1 MYTLSYLMTKAKGIQ
16 VGHSGSMTIAPS
28 SVKARKS
35 AQDISAKE
43 PRAPMQV
50 LRSTKQW
57 LDQIIDEKR
66 FRTYDEAIMFL
77 ITERQRHLSSDFG
90 IFPDLPEYVCEG
102 ED

>member
-1 MYTLSYLMTKAKGIQ
+1 MAKAKTHQ
-16 VGHSGSMTIAPS
+16 VSHSGSMTMAPLRE
-28 SVKARKS
+28 KARKS
-35 AQDISAKE
+35 VQDIPVKE

-90 IFPDLPEYVCEG
+90 IFPELPEYVCDG

>member
-1 MYTLSYLMTKAKGIQ
+1 MTKAKAIP
-16 VGHSGSMTIAPS
+16 SGSSVPGTMAP
-28 SVKARKS
+28 ARENTGKLS
-35 AQDISAKE
+35 QEDPVRE

-57 LDQIIDEKR
+57 LDQIISEKK

-77 ITERQRHLSSDFG
+77 ITERQNHLPSDFG
-90 IFPDLPEYVCEG
+90 IFPDLPEYVCNG

>member
-1 MYTLSYLMTKAKGIQ
+1 MTKAKSMQPVRSGPVT
-16 VGHSGSMTIAPS
+16 VGTARAKTGKLFHDAP
-28 SVKARKS
+28 VR
-35 AQDISAKE
+35 E

-57 LDQIIDEKR
+57 LDQIINEKK

-77 ITERQRHLSSDFG
+77 ITERQKHLPSDFG
-90 IFPDLPEYVCEG
+90 IFPDLPEYVCDG

>member
-1 MYTLSYLMTKAKGIQ
+1 MTKTKSMQ
-16 VGHSGSMTIAPS
+16 VGNSGAGTMAP
-28 SVKARKS
+28 AR
-35 AQDISAKE
+35 AKTGKLSHDNPVRE

-57 LDQIIDEKR
+57 LDQIVNEKK

-77 ITERQRHLSSDFG
+77 ITERQKHLPSDFG
-90 IFPDLPEYVCEG
+90 IFPDLPEYVCDG

>member
-1 MYTLSYLMTKAKGIQ
+1 MTKAKSMQ
-16 VGHSGSMTIAPS
+16 SLRSGPGTMAPTR
-28 SVKARKS
+28 VKTGKLS
-35 AQDISAKE
+35 QDDPVRE

-57 LDQIIDEKR
+57 LDQIINEKK

-77 ITERQRHLSSDFG
+77 IMERQKHLPSDCG
-90 IFPDLPEYVCEG
+90 IFPDLPEYVCDG

>member
-1 MYTLSYLMTKAKGIQ
+1 MQSLRSGP
-16 VGHSGSMTIAPS
+16 GSMAPTR
-28 SVKARKS
+28 VKTGKLS
-35 AQDISAKE
+35 QDDPVRE

-57 LDQIIDEKR
+57 LDQIIHEKK

-77 ITERQRHLSSDFG
+77 IMERQKHLPSDSG
-90 IFPDLPEYVCEG
+90 IFPDLAEYVCDG

>member
-1 MYTLSYLMTKAKGIQ
+1 MTKAKSMQ
-16 VGHSGSMTIAPS
+16 SGSPGTGPLTRTRAKAMKIARDDP
-28 SVKARKS
+28 AR
-35 AQDISAKE
+35 E

-57 LDQIIDEKR
+57 LDQIIDEKK

-77 ITERQRHLSSDFG
+77 IMERQKHLPSDFG
-90 IFPDLPEYVCEG
+90 VFPDLPEYVCDG

>member
-1 MYTLSYLMTKAKGIQ
+1 MQPVRSGPGTISPAQAKTGR
-16 VGHSGSMTIAPS
+16 S
-28 SVKARKS
+28 SHDYPVR
-35 AQDISAKE
+35 E

-57 LDQIIDEKR
+57 LDQIIDEKK

-77 ITERQRHLSSDFG
+77 ITERQKHLASDSG
-90 IFPDLPEYVCEG
+90 IFPDLPQYVCNG

>member
-1 MYTLSYLMTKAKGIQ
+1 MAPARAKTGK
-16 VGHSGSMTIAPS
+16 PS
-28 SVKARKS
+28 PQIPAR
-35 AQDISAKE
+35 E

-57 LDQIIDEKR
+57 LDQIIDEKK

-77 ITERQRHLSSDFG
+77 ITERQKHLPSDFG
-90 IFPDLPEYVCEG
+90 VFQDLAEYTCDG

>member
-1 MYTLSYLMTKAKGIQ
+1 MQ
-16 VGHSGSMTIAPS
+16 PGSPGPGPLTRTR
-28 SVKARKS
+28 VKAGKLSREDP
-35 AQDISAKE
+35 ARE

-57 LDQIIDEKR
+57 LDQIIDEKK

-77 ITERQRHLSSDFG
+77 ITERQKHLPSDFG
-90 IFPDLPEYVCEG
+90 IFSDLPEYVCEG

>member
-1 MYTLSYLMTKAKGIQ
+1 MTKAKSMQPGS
-16 VGHSGSMTIAPS
+16 SGTGTMAPT
-28 SVKARKS
+28 R
-35 AQDISAKE
+35 AKTGKFSLDVPVRE

-57 LDQIIDEKR
+57 LDQIIDEKK

-77 ITERQRHLSSDFG
+77 ITERQKHLASDSG
-90 IFPDLPEYVCEG
+90 IFPDLPQYVCNG

>member
-1 MYTLSYLMTKAKGIQ
+1 MTRAKAIQ
-16 VGHSGSMTIAPS
+16 AASSGTPAPART
-28 SVKARKS
+28 KARKTPEDVP
-35 AQDISAKE
+35 ARE

-57 LDQIIDEKR
+57 LDQIIHEKK

-77 ITERQRHLSSDFG
+77 ITERQKHLPSDFG

>member
-1 MYTLSYLMTKAKGIQ
+1 MQ
-16 VGHSGSMTIAPS
+16 SGSSGPGTMAS
-28 SVKARKS
+28 ARAKTGKLS
-35 AQDISAKE
+35 QDVPFRE

-57 LDQIIDEKR
+57 LDQIISEKN

-77 ITERQRHLSSDFG
+77 ITERQNHLPSDSG
-90 IFPDLPEYVCEG
+90 IFPDLPDYVCDG

>member
-1 MYTLSYLMTKAKGIQ
+1 MTKAKSML
-16 VGHSGSMTIAPS
+16 VGNSGTGTIAPART
-28 SVKARKS
+28 KARKTTQEVP
-35 AQDISAKE
+35 ARE

-57 LDQIIDEKR
+57 LDQIISEKK

-77 ITERQRHLSSDFG
+77 ITERQKHLPSDFG
-90 IFPDLPEYVCEG
+90 IFPDLPEYVCDG

>member
-1 MYTLSYLMTKAKGIQ
+1 MTKAKSLQ
-16 VGHSGSMTIAPS
+16 SGSSGPATMAPTRAKTGKTS
-28 SVKARKS
+28 PDVPAR
-35 AQDISAKE
+35 E

-57 LDQIIDEKR
+57 LDQIIDEKK

-77 ITERQRHLSSDFG
+77 VAERQKHLPSDFG
-90 IFPDLPEYVCEG
+90 VFQDLSEYVCDG

>member
-1 MYTLSYLMTKAKGIQ
+1 MTKTKSIR
-16 VGHSGSMTIAPS
+16 SGSGGPVAVAP
-28 SVKARKS
+28 AR
-35 AQDISAKE
+35 AKTGKLSHDDPVRE

-57 LDQIIDEKR
+57 LDQIISEKK

-77 ITERQRHLSSDFG
+77 IMERQKHLPSDFG
-90 IFPDLPEYVCEG
+90 IFPDLPEYVCDG

>member
-1 MYTLSYLMTKAKGIQ
+1 MTKARSMQ
-16 VGHSGSMTIAPS
+16 PGSPGPGPLTRTRA
-28 SVKARKS
+28 KAGKLSREDP
-35 AQDISAKE
+35 ARE

-57 LDQIIDEKR
+57 LDQIIDEKK

-77 ITERQRHLSSDFG
+77 IMERQKHLPSDFG
-90 IFPDLPEYVCEG
+90 VFSDLPEYVCDG

>member
-1 MYTLSYLMTKAKGIQ
+1 MAPARAKTGKLSPTDP
-16 VGHSGSMTIAPS
+16 V
-28 SVKARKS
+28 R
-35 AQDISAKE
+35 E

-57 LDQIIDEKR
+57 LDQIIDEKK

-77 ITERQRHLSSDFG
+77 ITERQKHLASDSG
-90 IFPDLPEYVCEG
+90 IFPDLPQYVCNG